1 MKHTVIILMS
11 VASTIISLS
20 CTAQPHLLGERP
32 LDLSELNFEMD
43 FKRLVPEEYAQGFG
57 FYEIPIGDKFVLMR
71 ESISLVT
78 YDNSTGNVVW
88 RDTWKY
94 LRYNGHN
101 IDGSLAEFGKQPF
114 YRINFALTLDDKL
127 MAIRAEIPDFA
138 KERHNEF
145 LKSLTD
151 KYGEPKKETGK
162 SLGLIYEYY
171 TWELHDRTILYTASH
186 FDKADD
192 SSLAAQFGPENPDSY
207 GVYFDIIK
215 NEYIGQVN
223 LSR

>member
-1 MKHTVIILMS
+1 MS
-11 VASTIISLS
+11 VASTIINLS
-20 CTAQPHLLGERP
+20 CTAQPHLLGEKP

-43 FKRLVPEEYAQGFG
+43 FKQLVPEKYAQGFG
-57 FYEIPIGDKFVLMR
+57 HYEIPIGDKFVWMR
-71 ESISLVT
+71 ESIGLVT

-94 LRYNGHN
+94 LKYSGHD
-101 IDGSLAEFGKQPF
+101 IDGYLAEFGKQPF

-171 TWELHDRTILYTASH
+171 AWELDDRTVRYTANR
-186 FDKADD
+186 FDKTDD
-192 SSLAAQFGPENPDSY
+192 SSLAAMLEPKNPNNY
-207 GVYFDIIK
+207 GGYFDIIK
-215 NEYIGQVN
+215 NEYIGQVG
-223 LSR
+223 LSK